1 MQLIEKNKLIMQQF
15 IGEVEPN
22 DEGVSQVCTGMN
34 YAPIINFEDGTK
46 VIFDWEEIINM
57 AVEFKNKQK

>member
-1 MQLIEKNKLIMQQF
+1 MQQF

-46 VIFDWEEIINM
+46 VVFDWEEIINM